1 MWGELDEGEPPEILG
16 PIGVGQLGAFEGFFD
31 IGAPSAIG
39 EVVIDLSE
47 KQLNVR
53 HGGNLLGETR
63 KHGLPGSI
71 GADGGACLSNE
82 IDEFFEGKLL

>member
-16 PIGVGQLGAFEGFFD
+16 PIGVSQLGAFEGFFN
-31 IGAPSAIG
+31 IRAPSAIG
-39 EVVIDLSE
+39 EVVVDLDE
-47 KQLNVR
+47 KQFNVR